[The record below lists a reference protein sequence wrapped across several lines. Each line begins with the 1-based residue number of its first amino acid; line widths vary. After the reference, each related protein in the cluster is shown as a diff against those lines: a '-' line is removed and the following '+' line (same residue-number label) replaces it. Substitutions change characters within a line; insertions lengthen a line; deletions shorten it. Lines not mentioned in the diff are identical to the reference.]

1 MFLVFCCFILLYG
14 FLSSFVL
21 FFYDFLVTTRWVG
34 LGSLIL

>member
-14 FLSSFVL
+14 FLSSFVFL
-21 FFYDFLVTTRWVG
+21 NDFLVTTRWVG